1 MLSTKLNS
9 SAEKLISESILRLEK
24 RNNWLTNSIED
35 FQKEL
40 PKHESFPTSKDMLTS
55 YIGIYQNEINFNMG
69 ILELLSNV
77 DEILLRY
84 DIEN

>member
-1 MLSTKLNS
+1 MSKLNL
-9 SAEKLISESILRLEK
+9 AAQKLIIEAKNKLEK
-24 RNNWLTNSIED
+24 RNMSLQNSIDD
-35 FQKEL
+35 FKKEL

-55 YIGIYQNEINFNMG
+55 YIGIYQNEINTNRD
-69 ILELLSNV
+69 ILVILNQA

>member
-1 MLSTKLNS
+1 MSKLDSTV
-9 SAEKLISESILRLEK
+9 EKLIREARNKLEK
-24 RNNWLTNSIED
+24 RNSSLQNSIDD
-35 FQKEL
+35 FEKEL

-55 YIGIYQNEINFNMG
+55 YIGIYRNEINVNQD
-69 ILELLSNV
+69 ILELLKTA

>member
-1 MLSTKLNS
+1 MSKLNP
-9 SAEKLISESILRLEK
+9 AVQTLIMEAQNKLEK
-24 RNNWLTNSIED
+24 RNISLQNSIED
-35 FQKEL
+35 FEKEL

-55 YIGIYQNEINFNMG
+55 YIGIYQNEINTNRD
-69 ILELLSNV
+69 ILVILNQA

>member
-1 MLSTKLNS
+1 
-9 SAEKLISESILRLEK
+9 
-24 RNNWLTNSIED
+24 
-35 FQKEL
+35 
-40 PKHESFPTSKDMLTS
+40 MLTS

-69 ILELLSNV
+69 ILQLLSNA

>member
-1 MLSTKLNS
+1 VTKLDS
-9 SAEKLISESILRLEK
+9 STEKLISDSRLRLEK
-24 RNNWLTNSIED
+24 RNDWLKNSIED

-69 ILELLSNV
+69 ILQLLSNA

>member
-1 MLSTKLNS
+1 VTKLDS
-9 SAEKLISESILRLEK
+9 SAEKLISESRLRLEK
-24 RNNWLTNSIED
+24 RNDWLKNSIED

-69 ILELLSNV
+69 ILQLLSNA

>member
-1 MLSTKLNS
+1 MSKLD
-9 SAEKLISESILRLEK
+9 SAVEKLITEAKNKLEK
-24 RNNWLTNSIED
+24 RNMSLQNSIDD
-35 FQKEL
+35 FEKEL

-55 YIGIYQNEINFNMG
+55 YIGIYQNEINTNYD
-69 ILELLSNV
+69 ILAILNQA

>member
-1 MLSTKLNS
+1 MSKLVQS
-9 SAEKLISESILRLEK
+9 VEKLIAETRNKLEK
-24 RNNWLTNSIED
+24 RNNWLQNSIND
-35 FQKEL
+35 FEKEL

-69 ILELLSNV
+69 ILQLLSNA

>member
-1 MLSTKLNS
+1 MSKLDSTV
-9 SAEKLISESILRLEK
+9 EKLIGEAKNKLEK
-24 RNNWLTNSIED
+24 RNSSLQNSIDD
-35 FQKEL
+35 FEKEL

-55 YIGIYQNEINFNMG
+55 YIGIYQNEISTNSG
-69 ILELLSNV
+69 ILELLDKA

>member
-1 MLSTKLNS
+1 MTKLDS
-9 SAEKLISESILRLEK
+9 SAEKLISESRLRLEK
-24 RNNWLTNSIED
+24 RNDWLKNSIED

-69 ILELLSNV
+69 ILQLLSNA

>member
-1 MLSTKLNS
+1 MSKLDSTV
-9 SAEKLISESILRLEK
+9 EKLIGEAKNKLEK
-24 RNNWLTNSIED
+24 RNLSLQNSIDD
-35 FQKEL
+35 FEKEL

-55 YIGIYQNEINFNMG
+55 YIGIYQNEINVNRD
-69 ILELLSNV
+69 ILELLNKA

>member
-1 MLSTKLNS
+1 VSKLVQS
-9 SAEKLISESILRLEK
+9 VEKLISETQNKLEK
-24 RNNWLTNSIED
+24 RNNWLQNSIND
-35 FQKEL
+35 FEKEL

-55 YIGIYQNEINFNMG
+55 YIGIYQNEINFNMN
-69 ILELLSNV
+69 ILQLLSNA

>member
-1 MLSTKLNS
+1 MSKLDSTV
-9 SAEKLISESILRLEK
+9 EKLIGEAKNKLDK
-24 RNNWLTNSIED
+24 RNLSLQNSIDD
-35 FQKEL
+35 FEKEL

-55 YIGIYQNEINFNMG
+55 YIGIYRNEINVNRD
-69 ILELLSNV
+69 ILELLNKA